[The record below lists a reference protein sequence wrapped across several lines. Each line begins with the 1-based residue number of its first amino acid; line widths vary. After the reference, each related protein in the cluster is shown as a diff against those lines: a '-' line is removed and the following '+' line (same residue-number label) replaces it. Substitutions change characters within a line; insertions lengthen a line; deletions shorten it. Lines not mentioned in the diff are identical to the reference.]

1 MPWFGLGASEIK
13 QASQDYNNYLII
25 IIIIIII
32 IIKTNQKV
40 VMAVMFAVF

>member
-32 IIKTNQKV
+32 KTNQNV

>member
-32 IIKTNQKV
+32 IKTNQNV